1 MSQPYDVIVIGAGI
15 VGLAL
20 ARSHAIRGR
29 SVLVVDRE
37 DRTVGATIRNF
48 GLVWPVGQPP
58 GTRFER
64 ARQSAQIW
72 NELATEAGV
81 EIHATGS
88 LTLAH
93 SDLELRVLREFA
105 AAFGKGIEV
114 LGPEE
119 AGRLSPAVRTEKLA
133 GALFSPHEHTVNPR
147 TAPAAI
153 VRWLSER
160 AAVQFRFG
168 LVATR
173 VEPGVVTFADGTRAA
188 ADQIFVCSGPD
199 LRTLFPRELAAAG
212 VTVCKLQMLRTA
224 PQPAGW
230 KLGPALCAGLTLA
243 HYDAFARCPSLT
255 ELKQHFAQ
263 ARAEEMR
270 WGVHVLV
277 SQNGDGGLT
286 LGDTHEYGATHDS
299 FQREA
304 LDRLVLAYLDE
315 FACIPERSIAEHWTG
330 YYPKLAGKSELVLNP
345 MPGVTLVNALGGAGM
360 TMSFGLAEE
369 IAAVGAPLS

>member
-1 MSQPYDVIVIGAGI
+1 M
-15 VGLAL
+15 
-20 ARSHAIRGR
+20 
-29 SVLVVDRE
+29 
-37 DRTVGATIRNF
+37 
-48 GLVWPVGQPP
+48 
-58 GTRFER
+58 
-64 ARQSAQIW
+64 
-72 NELATEAGV
+72 
-81 EIHATGS
+81 
-88 LTLAH
+88 
-93 SDLELRVLREFA
+93 
-105 AAFGKGIEV
+105 
-114 LGPEE
+114 
-119 AGRLSPAVRTEKLA
+119 RTEKLV

-153 VRWLSER
+153 IRWLSEH

-224 PQPAGW
+224 PQPPGW

-243 HYDAFARCPSLT
+243 HYDAFALCPSLA

-277 SQNGDGGLT
+277 SQNGEGGLT
-286 LGDTHEYGATHDS
+286 LGDTHEYGATHEP
-299 FQREA
+299 FQRESI
-304 LDRLVLAYLDE
+304 DRLVLAYLDE
-315 FACIPERSIAEHWTG
+315 FARIPERSIAEHWTG
-330 YYPKLAGKSELVLNP
+330 YYPKLAGKSELVLTP

>member
-1 MSQPYDVIVIGAGI
+1 MSQTYDVIVIGAGI

-20 ARSHAIRGR
+20 ARSHAVRGR

-72 NELATEAGV
+72 NELAVEAGV

-114 LGPEE
+114 LWPEE
-119 AGRLSPAVRTEKLA
+119 AGRLSPAVRTEKLV

-153 VRWLSER
+153 IRWLSER

-173 VEPGVVTFADGTRAA
+173 VEPGAVTFADGTRAE

-224 PQPAGW
+224 PQPPGW

-243 HYDAFARCPSLT
+243 HYDAFALCPSLT

-263 ARAEEMR
+263 ARVEEMH

-286 LGDTHEYGATHDS
+286 LGDTHEYGATHDP

-304 LDRLVLAYLDE
+304 IDRLVLAYLEE
-315 FACIPERSIAEHWTG
+315 FARIPERSIAEHWTG
-330 YYPKLAGKSELVLNP
+330 YYPKLAGKSELVLTP

>member
-20 ARSHAIRGR
+20 ARSHAVRGR

-64 ARQSAQIW
+64 ARQSTQIW

-119 AGRLSPAVRTEKLA
+119 AGRRSPAVRTEKLA

-173 VEPGVVTFADGTRAA
+173 VEPGVVTFADGTRAE

-243 HYDAFARCPSLT
+243 HYDAFALCPSLT
-255 ELKQHFAQ
+255 ELKQHFAK

-286 LGDTHEYGATHDS
+286 LGDTHEYGATHDP

-315 FACIPERSIAEHWTG
+315 FACIPERRIAEHWTG
-330 YYPKLAGKSELVLNP
+330 HYPKLAGKSELVLTP

-369 IAAVGAPLS
+369 IAAIGVPLN

>member
-1 MSQPYDVIVIGAGI
+1 MSEPHDILIIGAGI

-20 ARSHAIRGR
+20 ARSHAVRGR
-29 SVLVVDRE
+29 RVLVVERE
-37 DRTVGATIRNF
+37 DRAVGATIRNF

-58 GTRFER
+58 GVRFRR
-64 ARQSAQIW
+64 ACHSARIW
-72 NELATEAGV
+72 QEMAREAGV
-81 EIHATGS
+81 ELHPTGS

-93 SDLELRVLREFA
+93 SDLELRVLREFGEG
-105 AAFGKGIEV
+105 FGQGVEV

-119 AGRLSPAVRTEKLA
+119 ACRLSPAVRPENLA

-153 VRWLSER
+153 AAWLAR
-160 AAVQFRFG
+160 AAGVEFRFG
-168 LVATR
+168 AVATK

-188 ADQIFVCSGPD
+188 ATQIFVCSGPD

-230 KLGPALCAGLTLA
+230 KLGPALCAGLTMA
-243 HYDAFARCPSLT
+243 HYDSFGFCPSLP
-255 ELKQHFAQ
+255 ELRRHFEAT
-263 ARAEEMR
+263 RPSETH
-270 WGVHVLV
+270 GGIHVLV

-286 LGDTHEYGATHDS
+286 LGDTHEYGATHDP
-299 FQREA
+299 FQREE
-304 LDRLVLAYLDE
+304 LDRLVLAYLDG
-315 FACIPERSIAEHWTG
+315 FARIPERRIAEHWTG
-330 YYPKLAGKSELVLNP
+330 YYPKLSGRSELVLDP

-360 TMSFGLAEE
+360 TLSFGLAEE
-369 IAAVGAPLS
+369 IVAVGAPLS

>member
-20 ARSHAIRGR
+20 ARSHAVRGR

-119 AGRLSPAVRTEKLA
+119 AGQRSPAVRTEKLA

-173 VEPGVVTFADGTRAA
+173 VEPGAVTFADGTRAA

-243 HYDAFARCPSLT
+243 HYDAFALCPSLA

-263 ARAEEMR
+263 VRAEEMR

-286 LGDTHEYGATHDS
+286 LGDTHEYGATHDP

-304 LDRLVLAYLDE
+304 IDRLVLAYLDE
-315 FACIPERSIAEHWTG
+315 FARIPERSIAEHWTG
-330 YYPKLAGKSELVLNP
+330 YYPKLAGMSELVLNP

-369 IAAVGAPLS
+369 IAAVGAPLR

>member
-20 ARSHAIRGR
+20 ARSHAVRGR

-119 AGRLSPAVRTEKLA
+119 AGRRSPAVRTEKLA

-153 VRWLSER
+153 ARWLSDQ

-173 VEPGVVTFADGTRAA
+173 VEPGVVTFADGTRAE

-243 HYDAFARCPSLT
+243 HYDAFALCPSLT
-255 ELKQHFAQ
+255 ELKQHFAK

-286 LGDTHEYGATHDS
+286 LGDTHEYGATHDP

-330 YYPKLAGKSELVLNP
+330 HYPKLAGKSELVLTP

-369 IAAVGAPLS
+369 IAAIGVPLN

>member
-20 ARSHAIRGR
+20 ARSHAVRGR

-119 AGRLSPAVRTEKLA
+119 AGRRSPAVRTEKLA

-173 VEPGVVTFADGTRAA
+173 VEPGVVTFADGTRAE

-243 HYDAFARCPSLT
+243 HYDAFALCPSLT
-255 ELKQHFAQ
+255 ELKQHFAK

-286 LGDTHEYGATHDS
+286 LGDTHEYGATHDP

-330 YYPKLAGKSELVLNP
+330 HYPKLAGKSELVLTP

-369 IAAVGAPLS
+369 IAAIGVPLN

>member
-1 MSQPYDVIVIGAGI
+1 MSQPYDVLVIGAGI

-20 ARSHAIRGR
+20 ARSHAVRGR

-119 AGRLSPAVRTEKLA
+119 AGRRSPAVRTEKLV

-173 VEPGVVTFADGTRAA
+173 VEPGVVTFADGTRAE

-243 HYDAFARCPSLT
+243 HYDAFALCPSLT
-255 ELKQHFAQ
+255 ELKQHFAK

-286 LGDTHEYGATHDS
+286 LGDTHEYGATHDP

-330 YYPKLAGKSELVLNP
+330 CYPKLAGKSELVLAP

-369 IAAVGAPLS
+369 IAAIGVPLN

>member
-93 SDLELRVLREFA
+93 SDMELRVLREFA

-119 AGRLSPAVRTEKLA
+119 AGRRSPAVRTEKLA

-173 VEPGVVTFADGTRAA
+173 VEPGAVTFADGTRAA

-199 LRTLFPRELAAAG
+199 LRTVNYKCSAR
-212 VTVCKLQMLRTA
+212 LRS
-224 PQPAGW
+224 
-230 KLGPALCAGLTLA
+230 
-243 HYDAFARCPSLT
+243 R
-255 ELKQHFAQ
+255 
-263 ARAEEMR
+263 R
-270 WGVHVLV
+270 
-277 SQNGDGGLT
+277 GG
-286 LGDTHEYGATHDS
+286 S
-299 FQREA
+299 WVRPC
-304 LDRLVLAYLDE
+304 VLA
-315 FACIPERSIAEHWTG
+315 
-330 YYPKLAGKSELVLNP
+330 
-345 MPGVTLVNALGGAGM
+345 
-360 TMSFGLAEE
+360 
-369 IAAVGAPLS
+369 

>member
-72 NELATEAGV
+72 NELAVEAGV

-119 AGRLSPAVRTEKLA
+119 AGRRSPAVRTEKLV

-153 VRWLSER
+153 IRWLSEH

-173 VEPGVVTFADGTRAA
+173 VEPGVVTFADGTRAE

-243 HYDAFARCPSLT
+243 HYDAFALCPSLT
-255 ELKQHFAQ
+255 ELKQHFAK

-286 LGDTHEYGATHDS
+286 LGDTHEYGATHDP

-360 TMSFGLAEE
+360 TLSFGLAEE

>member
-72 NELATEAGV
+72 NELAVEAGV

-119 AGRLSPAVRTEKLA
+119 AGRRSPAVRTEKLV

-153 VRWLSER
+153 IRWLSEH

-173 VEPGVVTFADGTRAA
+173 VEPGVVTFADGTRAE

-243 HYDAFARCPSLT
+243 HYDAFALCPSLT

-263 ARAEEMR
+263 ARAEEML

-286 LGDTHEYGATHDS
+286 LGDTHEYGATHDP

>member
-72 NELATEAGV
+72 NELAVEAGV

-119 AGRLSPAVRTEKLA
+119 AGRRSPAVRTEKLV

-153 VRWLSER
+153 IRWLSEH

-173 VEPGVVTFADGTRAA
+173 IEPGVVTFADGTRAE

-243 HYDAFARCPSLT
+243 HYDAFALCPSLT

-286 LGDTHEYGATHDS
+286 LGDTHEYGATHDP

>member
-72 NELATEAGV
+72 NELAVEAGV

-114 LGPEE
+114 LGSEE
-119 AGRLSPAVRTEKLA
+119 AGRRSPAVRTEKLV

-153 VRWLSER
+153 IRWLSEH

-173 VEPGVVTFADGTRAA
+173 VEPGVVTFADGTRAE

-243 HYDAFARCPSLT
+243 HYDAFALCPSLT

-263 ARAEEMR
+263 ARAEEML

-286 LGDTHEYGATHDS
+286 LGDTHEYGATHDP

>member
-72 NELATEAGV
+72 NELAVEAGV

-119 AGRLSPAVRTEKLA
+119 AGRRSPAVRTEKLV

-153 VRWLSER
+153 IRWLSEH

-173 VEPGVVTFADGTRAA
+173 VEPGVVTFADGTRAE

-224 PQPAGW
+224 PQPPGW

-243 HYDAFARCPSLT
+243 HYDAFALCPSLA

-286 LGDTHEYGATHDS
+286 LGDTHEYGATHDP

>member
-20 ARSHAIRGR
+20 ARSHAVRGR

-48 GLVWPVGQPP
+48 GLIWPVGQPP

-72 NELATEAGV
+72 NELAVEAGV

-119 AGRLSPAVRTEKLA
+119 AGRRSPAVRTEKLV

-147 TAPAAI
+147 TASAAI
-153 VRWLSER
+153 VQWLRER

-173 VEPGVVTFADGTRAA
+173 VEPGVVTFADGTRAE
-188 ADQIFVCSGPD
+188 ADQVFVCSGPD

-243 HYDAFARCPSLT
+243 HYDAFALCPSLP
-255 ELKQHFAQ
+255 ELKQHFAT
-263 ARAEEMR
+263 ARGEEMR

-286 LGDTHEYGATHDS
+286 LGDTHEYGATHEP

-315 FACIPERSIAEHWTG
+315 FARIPERSIAEHWTG

-369 IAAVGAPLS
+369 IAAIGAPLS

>member
-105 AAFGKGIEV
+105 AAFGKAIEV

-119 AGRLSPAVRTEKLA
+119 AGRRSPAVRTEKLA

-173 VEPGVVTFADGTRAA
+173 VEPGAVTFADGTRAA

-243 HYDAFARCPSLT
+243 HYDAFALCPSLA

-286 LGDTHEYGATHDS
+286 LGDTHEYGATHDP

>member
-20 ARSHAIRGR
+20 ARSHAVRGR

-119 AGRLSPAVRTEKLA
+119 AGRRSPAVRTEKLV

-173 VEPGVVTFADGTRAA
+173 VEPGVVTFADGTRAE

-243 HYDAFARCPSLT
+243 HYDAFALCPSLT
-255 ELKQHFAQ
+255 ELKQHFAK

-286 LGDTHEYGATHDS
+286 LGDTHEYGATHDP

-330 YYPKLAGKSELVLNP
+330 YYPKLAGKSELVLTP

-369 IAAVGAPLS
+369 IAAIGVPLN

>member
-1 MSQPYDVIVIGAGI
+1 
-15 VGLAL
+15 
-20 ARSHAIRGR
+20 
-29 SVLVVDRE
+29 
-37 DRTVGATIRNF
+37 
-48 GLVWPVGQPP
+48 
-58 GTRFER
+58 
-64 ARQSAQIW
+64 
-72 NELATEAGV
+72 
-81 EIHATGS
+81 
-88 LTLAH
+88 
-93 SDLELRVLREFA
+93 
-105 AAFGKGIEV
+105 
-114 LGPEE
+114 
-119 AGRLSPAVRTEKLA
+119 
-133 GALFSPHEHTVNPR
+133 
-147 TAPAAI
+147 
-153 VRWLSER
+153 
-160 AAVQFRFG
+160 
-168 LVATR
+168 
-173 VEPGVVTFADGTRAA
+173 
-188 ADQIFVCSGPD
+188 
-199 LRTLFPRELAAAG
+199 
-212 VTVCKLQMLRTA
+212 MLRTA

-243 HYDAFARCPSLT
+243 HYDAFALCPSLT

-286 LGDTHEYGATHDS
+286 LGDTHEYGATHDP

>member
-1 MSQPYDVIVIGAGI
+1 MSQTYDVIVIGAGI

-20 ARSHAIRGR
+20 ARSHAVRGR

-37 DRTVGATIRNF
+37 DRTVGATVRNF

-72 NELATEAGV
+72 NELAAEAGV

-105 AAFGKGIEV
+105 AAFGKGIEL

-119 AGRLSPAVRTEKLA
+119 AGRRSPAVRTEKLV

-153 VRWLSER
+153 ARWLSDQ

-173 VEPGVVTFADGTRAA
+173 VEPGVVTFADGTRAE

-243 HYDAFARCPSLT
+243 HYDAFALCPSLA
-255 ELKQHFAQ
+255 ELKQHFAK

-286 LGDTHEYGATHDS
+286 LGDTHEYGATHDP

-315 FACIPERSIAEHWTG
+315 FASIPERSIAEHWTG

-369 IAAVGAPLS
+369 IAAIGVPLS

>member
-72 NELATEAGV
+72 NELAVEAGV

-119 AGRLSPAVRTEKLA
+119 AGRRSPAVRTEKLV

-153 VRWLSER
+153 IRWLSEH

-173 VEPGVVTFADGTRAA
+173 VEPGVVTFADGTRAE

-243 HYDAFARCPSLT
+243 HYDAFALCPSLT

-286 LGDTHEYGATHDS
+286 LGDTHEYGATHDP

-360 TMSFGLAEE
+360 TLSFGLAEE

>member
-20 ARSHAIRGR
+20 ARSHAVRGR

-64 ARQSAQIW
+64 ARQSTQIW

-119 AGRLSPAVRTEKLA
+119 AGRRSPAVRTEKLA

-173 VEPGVVTFADGTRAA
+173 VEPGVVTFADGTRAE

-243 HYDAFARCPSLT
+243 HYDAFALCPSLT
-255 ELKQHFAQ
+255 ELKQHFAK

-286 LGDTHEYGATHDS
+286 LGDTHEYGATHDP

-330 YYPKLAGKSELVLNP
+330 LYPKLAGKSELVLTP

-369 IAAVGAPLS
+369 IAAIGVPLN

>member
-1 MSQPYDVIVIGAGI
+1 MREPYDVLVIGAGI

-37 DRTVGATIRNF
+37 ERTLGATIRNF

-72 NELATEAGV
+72 NELAAEAGL
-81 EIHATGS
+81 EIHPTGS
-88 LTLAH
+88 LTLAR

-105 AAFGKGIEV
+105 AAFGKGVEV

-119 AGRLSPAVRTEKLA
+119 TCRRSPAARPEGLA

-153 VRWLSER
+153 VRWLQESAGVE
-160 AAVQFRFG
+160 FRFG

-173 VEPGVVTFADGTRAA
+173 VEPGVVTFADGTKEEAT
-188 ADQIFVCSGPD
+188 QVFVCSGPD

-224 PQPAGW
+224 PQPEGW
-230 KLGPALCAGLTLA
+230 KLGPALCAGLTMA
-243 HYDAFARCPSLT
+243 HYDSFVTCPSLE
-255 ELKQHFAQ
+255 ELKRAFELS
-263 ARAEEMR
+263 RAEELR
-270 WGVHVLV
+270 RGVHVLV
-277 SQNGDGGLT
+277 SQNGEGGLT
-286 LGDTHEYGATHDS
+286 LGDTHEYGASHDP
-299 FQREA
+299 FQRA
-304 LDRLVLAYLDE
+304 AYDRLVLAYLDE
-315 FACIPERSIAEHWTG
+315 FARIPERSIVEHWTG
-330 YYPKLAGKSELVLNP
+330 YYPKLAGRSELVLTP

-360 TMSFGLAEE
+360 TLSFGLAEE
-369 IAAVGAPLS
+369 IAAVGAALD

>member
-64 ARQSAQIW
+64 ARQSAQLW
-72 NELATEAGV
+72 NERAVEAGV

-119 AGRLSPAVRTEKLA
+119 AGRRSPAVRTEKLV

-153 VRWLSER
+153 IRWLSEH

-173 VEPGVVTFADGTRAA
+173 VEPGVVTFADGTRAE

-243 HYDAFARCPSLT
+243 HYDAFALCPSLT

-263 ARAEEMR
+263 ARAEEML

-286 LGDTHEYGATHDS
+286 LGDTHEYGATHDP

-360 TMSFGLAEE
+360 TLSFGLAEE

>member
-1 MSQPYDVIVIGAGI
+1 MSQPYDVLVIGAGI

-20 ARSHAIRGR
+20 ARSHAVRGR

-119 AGRLSPAVRTEKLA
+119 AGRRSPAVRTEKLV

-173 VEPGVVTFADGTRAA
+173 VEPGVVTFADGTRAE

-243 HYDAFARCPSLT
+243 HYDAFALCPSLT
-255 ELKQHFAQ
+255 ELKQHFAK

-286 LGDTHEYGATHDS
+286 LGDTHEYGATHDP

-369 IAAVGAPLS
+369 IAAIGVPLN

>member
-37 DRTVGATIRNF
+37 DRTVGASIRNF

-72 NELATEAGV
+72 NELAVEAGV

-93 SDLELRVLREFA
+93 SERELRVLREFA
-105 AAFGKGIEV
+105 AVFGKGIEV
-114 LGPEE
+114 LAPEE
-119 AGRLSPAVRTEKLA
+119 AGRRSPAVRTDKLV

-153 VRWLSER
+153 VRWLRER

-173 VEPGVVTFADGTRAA
+173 VEPGVVTFADGTRAE
-188 ADQIFVCSGPD
+188 ADQVFVCSGPD

-212 VTVCKLQMLRTA
+212 VTVCKLQMLRTD

-243 HYDAFARCPSLT
+243 HYDAFALCPSLP
-255 ELKQHFAQ
+255 ELKQHFAT
-263 ARAEEMR
+263 ARSEEMR

-286 LGDTHEYGATHDS
+286 LGDTHEYGATHDP

-330 YYPKLAGKSELVLNP
+330 YYPKLADKSELVLNP

>member
-72 NELATEAGV
+72 NELAVEAGV

-119 AGRLSPAVRTEKLA
+119 AGRRSPAVRTEKLV

-153 VRWLSER
+153 IRWLSEH

-173 VEPGVVTFADGTRAA
+173 VEPGVVTFADGTRAE

-243 HYDAFARCPSLT
+243 HYDAFALCPSLT

-286 LGDTHEYGATHDS
+286 LGDTHEYGATHDP